1 MLLKAFRIQMYKCVY
16 DSGWIE
22 ISPLTAFVGK
32 NESGK
37 TSLLSALY
45 RFNPYKPESYVIE
58 KDWPRSKRK
67 ERDENQ
73 VVCST
78 RFELS
83 PEEIDELSILT
94 GQNLTESHFEV
105 TRKYSGIL
113 EVDFPPGLFPDK
125 HNSRDVD
132 EICNAIPMIQE
143 PVSNL
148 FREKAQEY
156 INELRE
162 FAYDGR
168 FSEIV
173 KMFNA
178 KVTELRAVATKDS
191 PGSLESKNEETF
203 IYNYASQISIISRK
217 LSETRTTQEKAQEY
231 IINHLPNFIYMSD
244 YQIFSGS
251 ADLQK
256 VIQDR
261 DQDRLSEEEKTLLTI
276 MELAGL
282 SLEEEIAKE
291 NSPHKDERQ
300 YDLDDASIA
309 FTKVIA
315 DRWKQRRYE
324 VQFRSDGH
332 WFYTFVKDERDQALI
347 RLEERSKGFQW
358 FFSFDL
364 MFMNESKGTFRNC
377 VILLDEPGLHLH
389 PEAQQD
395 LIRRMEEYSKNN
407 ILIYTTHLPLMLDLD
422 KPESIRILR
431 EEGHGTVVSE
441 DFRQCRPDE
450 KLVLDA
456 ALTMNTV
463 GFYQVAAQNLV
474 LPGIDDYWI
483 MNELSRLWLR
493 SGERSLPEDVYLFA
507 AGNMAEA
514 IYATVMMVGRKL
526 EVMTILNSD
535 ASSNTAKHKYE
546 KNWMPRLGISRSN
559 VITLAESIGAGER
572 DFWIEDLFPSDY
584 YLSKVQEVYK
594 KQLAIVGC
602 EQINPAGS
610 GPLAKRVAAALE
622 KYEIRFEKSLVVKA
636 IHSEI
641 SRMNNISQLPELTR
655 EMGRKLI
662 DTINGY
668 FGREK

>member
-1 MLLKAFRIQMYKCVY
+1 MLLKAFRVRMYKCVY

-22 ISPLTAFVGK
+22 VSPLTAMIGK

-37 TSLLSALY
+37 TSLLNALY
-45 RFNPYKPESYVIE
+45 RFNPFKPENYVME
-58 KDWPRSKRK
+58 KEWPRSKRK

-78 RFELS
+78 RFELT
-83 PEEIDELSILT
+83 PEETDELSILT
-94 GQNLTESHFEV
+94 GQNVTESCFEV
-105 TRKYSGIL
+105 TRNYAGRL
-113 EVDFPPGLFPDK
+113 EVLFPPGLFPDK
-125 HNSRDVD
+125 HNHRDVD
-132 EICNAIPMIQE
+132 EICNSIPGIQE
-143 PVSNL
+143 PVCDL
-148 FREKAQEY
+148 FREKAHEY
-156 INELRE
+156 IKELRE

-178 KVTELRAVATKDS
+178 KVAELRAVATNDS
-191 PGSLESKNEETF
+191 PGSPESKNEETF

-217 LSETRTTQEKAQEY
+217 LSETRTTQEKAQDF
-231 IINHLPNFIYMSD
+231 IINHLPTFIYMSD

-256 VIQDR
+256 VKQN
-261 DQDRLSEEEKTLLTI
+261 QAEGQLTEEEKTLLAI

-291 NSPHKDERQ
+291 NSTHKDERQ

-315 DRWKQRRYE
+315 ERWKQRRYE

-332 WFYTFVKDERDQALI
+332 WFYTFVKDERDQSLI

-389 PEAQQD
+389 PDAQQD
-395 LIRRMEEYSKNN
+395 LIRRMEEYSKSN
-407 ILIYTTHLPLMLDLD
+407 ILIYTTHLPLMLDLE
-422 KPESIRILR
+422 KPECIRILR
-431 EEGHGTVVSE
+431 EEGNGTVVSE
-441 DFRQCRPDE
+441 DFRQCQPDE

-456 ALTMNTV
+456 ALVMNS
-463 GFYQVAAQNLV
+463 GGYHQASGQNLV
-474 LPGIDDYWI
+474 LPGMDDYWI
-483 MNELSRLWLR
+483 INELSRLWLR
-493 SGERSLPEDVYLFA
+493 SGERSLPEDLYLFP
-507 AGNMAEA
+507 AGNMMEA
-514 IYATVMMVGRKL
+514 IFVTVLMVGRKV

-535 ASSNTAKHKYE
+535 EASNAARRKYE
-546 KNWMPRLGISRSN
+546 ENWAPRYGISRSN
-559 VITLAESIGAGER
+559 VTNLAECVEAGER
-572 DFWIEDLFPSDY
+572 EFWIEDLFPSDY
-584 YLSKVQEVYK
+584 YLAKVQEVYK

-602 EQINPAGS
+602 EQVNPAGN

-622 KYEIRFEKSLVVKA
+622 KYEVRFDKSLVVKA
-636 IHSEI
+636 IRSEM
-641 SRMNNISQLPELTR
+641 SRMTSISQLPELTR

-662 DTINGY
+662 ATVNGY
-668 FGREK
+668 FEREQ

>member
-22 ISPLTAFVGK
+22 VSPLTAMIGK

-37 TSLLSALY
+37 TSLLNALY
-45 RFNPYKPESYVIE
+45 RFNPFKPENYVIE
-58 KDWPRSKRK
+58 KEWPRSKRK
-67 ERDENQ
+67 ERDESQ
-73 VVCST
+73 VACST
-78 RFELS
+78 RFELT

-94 GQNLTESHFEV
+94 GQNVTESCFEV
-105 TRKYSGIL
+105 TRNYAGRL
-113 EVDFPPGLFPDK
+113 EAVFPPGIFPDK
-125 HNSRDVD
+125 HNRRDVD
-132 EICNAIPMIQE
+132 EICNSIPAIQE
-143 PVSNL
+143 PVSDL

-156 INELRE
+156 TNELRE
-162 FAYDGR
+162 FAYEGR

-178 KVTELRAVATKDS
+178 KVAELRTVATKDS
-191 PGSLESKNEETF
+191 PGSPESKNEETF

-217 LSETRTTQEKAQEY
+217 LSETRTTQEKAQDY
-231 IINHLPNFIYMSD
+231 IVRHLPTFIYMSD

-256 VIQDR
+256 VKQDR
-261 DQDRLSEEEKTLLTI
+261 EQESLTEEEKTLLAI

-282 SLEEEIAKE
+282 SLEQEIAKE
-291 NSPHKDERQ
+291 NSGHKDERQ

-315 DRWKQRRYE
+315 ERWKQRRYE
-324 VQFRSDGH
+324 VQFRSDGY
-332 WFYTFVKDERDQALI
+332 WFYTFVKDERDQSLI

-407 ILIYTTHLPLMLDLD
+407 ILIYTTHLPLMLDLE
-422 KPESIRILR
+422 KPECIRILR
-431 EEGHGTVVSE
+431 EEGNGTVVSE
-441 DFRQCRPDE
+441 DFRQCQPDE

-456 ALTMNTV
+456 ALVMNT
-463 GFYQVAAQNLV
+463 GGCHQVAAQNLV
-474 LPGIDDYWI
+474 LPGIDDYRI
-483 MNELSRLWLR
+483 IHELSRLWLR
-493 SGERSLPEDVYLFA
+493 SGERGLIEDLYLFP
-507 AGNMAEA
+507 AGNMKEA
-514 IYATVMMVGRKL
+514 IYVTAMMVGHKL
-526 EVMTILNSD
+526 EVLTILDSD
-535 ASSNTAKHKYE
+535 ASGNAAKQKYE
-546 KNWMPRLGISRSN
+546 KNWLPRYGINRSN
-559 VITLAESIGAGER
+559 VTTLAECVGAGER
-572 DFWIEDLFPSDY
+572 EFWIEDLFPSDY
-584 YLSKVQEVYK
+584 YLAKVQEVYK

-610 GPLAKRVAAALE
+610 GPLAKRVAAALA
-622 KYEIRFEKSLVVKA
+622 KYEICLDRSLVVKA
-636 IHSEI
+636 VRSEI
-641 SRMNNISQLPELTR
+641 SRMTNISELPELTR

-662 DTINGY
+662 EVVNGY
-668 FGREK
+668 FEKER

>member
-1 MLLKAFRIQMYKCVY
+1 MLLKAFRVRMYKCVY

-22 ISPLTAFVGK
+22 VSPLTAMIGK

-37 TSLLSALY
+37 TSLLNALY
-45 RFNPYKPESYVIE
+45 RFNPFKPENYVME
-58 KDWPRSKRK
+58 KEWPRSKRK

-78 RFELS
+78 RFELT
-83 PEEIDELSILT
+83 PEETDELSILT
-94 GQNLTESHFEV
+94 GQNVTESCFEV
-105 TRKYSGIL
+105 TRNYAGRL
-113 EVDFPPGLFPDK
+113 EVLFPPGLFPDK
-125 HNSRDVD
+125 HNHRDVD
-132 EICNAIPMIQE
+132 EICNSIPGIQE
-143 PVSNL
+143 PVCDL
-148 FREKAQEY
+148 FREKAHEY
-156 INELRE
+156 IKELRE

-178 KVTELRAVATKDS
+178 KVAELRAVATNDS
-191 PGSLESKNEETF
+191 PGSPESKNEETF

-217 LSETRTTQEKAQEY
+217 LSETRTTQEKAQDF
-231 IINHLPNFIYMSD
+231 IINHLPTFIYMSD

-256 VIQDR
+256 VKQN
-261 DQDRLSEEEKTLLTI
+261 QAEGQLTEEEKTLLAI

-291 NSPHKDERQ
+291 NSTHKDERQ

-315 DRWKQRRYE
+315 ERWKQRRYE

-332 WFYTFVKDERDQALI
+332 WFYTFVKDERDQSLI

-389 PEAQQD
+389 PDAQQD
-395 LIRRMEEYSKNN
+395 LIRRMEEYSKSN
-407 ILIYTTHLPLMLDLD
+407 ILIYTTHLPLMLDLE
-422 KPESIRILR
+422 KPECIRILR
-431 EEGHGTVVSE
+431 EEGSGTVVSE
-441 DFRQCRPDE
+441 DFRQCQPDE

-456 ALTMNTV
+456 ALVMNS
-463 GFYQVAAQNLV
+463 GGYHQASGQNLV
-474 LPGIDDYWI
+474 LPGMDDYWI
-483 MNELSRLWLR
+483 INELSRLWLR
-493 SGERSLPEDVYLFA
+493 SGERSLPEDLYLFP
-507 AGNMAEA
+507 AGNMIEA
-514 IYATVMMVGRKL
+514 IFVTVLMVGRKV

-535 ASSNTAKHKYE
+535 EASNVARRKYE
-546 KNWMPRLGISRSN
+546 KNWAPRYGISRSN
-559 VITLAESIGAGER
+559 VTNLSECVEAGER
-572 DFWIEDLFPSDY
+572 EFWIEDLFPSDY
-584 YLSKVQEVYK
+584 YLAKVQEVYK

-602 EQINPAGS
+602 EQVNPAGNGS
-610 GPLAKRVAAALE
+610 LAKRVAAALE
-622 KYEIRFEKSLVVKA
+622 KYEVRFDKSLVVKA
-636 IHSEI
+636 IRSEM
-641 SRMNNISQLPELTR
+641 SRMTSISQLPELTR

-662 DTINGY
+662 ETVNGY
-668 FGREK
+668 FEREQ

>member
-22 ISPLTAFVGK
+22 VSPLTAMIGK

-37 TSLLSALY
+37 TSLLNALY
-45 RFNPYKPESYVIE
+45 RFNPFKPENYIIE

-78 RFELS
+78 RFELT

-94 GQNLTESHFEV
+94 GQDVTESCFEV
-105 TRKYSGIL
+105 TRNYAGRL
-113 EVDFPPGLFPDK
+113 EVVFPPGIFPDK
-125 HNSRDVD
+125 HNHRDVD
-132 EICNAIPMIQE
+132 EICNSIPAIQE
-143 PVSNL
+143 PVSVL

-156 INELRE
+156 SNELRE

-178 KVTELRAVATKDS
+178 KVAELRAVATKDN
-191 PGSLESKNEETF
+191 PGSPESKNEETF

-217 LSETRTTQEKAQEY
+217 LSETRTTQEKAQDF
-231 IINHLPNFIYMSD
+231 IISHLPTFIYMSD

-256 VIQDR
+256 VKQD
-261 DQDRLSEEEKTLLTI
+261 QEQGSLTEEEKTLLAI

-282 SLEEEIAKE
+282 SLENEIVKE
-291 NSPHKDERQ
+291 NSGNKDERQ

-315 DRWKQRRYE
+315 ERWKQRRYE

-332 WFYTFVKDERDQALI
+332 WFYTFVKDERDQSLI

-407 ILIYTTHLPLMLDLD
+407 VLIYTTHLPLMLDLG
-422 KPESIRILR
+422 KPECIRILR
-431 EEGHGTVVSE
+431 EEGNGTVVSE
-441 DFRQCRPDE
+441 DFRQCQPDE

-456 ALTMNTV
+456 ALVMNT
-463 GFYQVAAQNLV
+463 GGCHQVATQNLV
-474 LPGIDDYWI
+474 LPGIDDYMI
-483 MNELSRLWLR
+483 IHELSRLWLR
-493 SGERSLPEDVYLFA
+493 SGEQSLLENLYLFP
-507 AGNMAEA
+507 AGNMVEA
-514 IYATVMMVGRKL
+514 IYITAMMVGHKL

-535 ASSNTAKHKYE
+535 AAGNAAKLKYE
-546 KNWMPRLGISRSN
+546 KNWLPRYGITRSN
-559 VITLAESIGAGER
+559 VTTLAECVGAGER
-572 DFWIEDLFPSDY
+572 EFWIEDLFPSDY
-584 YLSKVQEVYK
+584 YLAKVQEVYK

-610 GPLAKRVAAALE
+610 GPLAKRVATALG
-622 KYEIRFEKSLVVKA
+622 KHEIRFDKSLVVKA
-636 IHSEI
+636 IRSEI
-641 SRMNNISQLPELTR
+641 SRMTNISQLPELTR

-662 DTINGY
+662 EVVNGY
-668 FGREK
+668 FVKER